1 MKSFRKYLF
10 VVILLFCNLL
20 CFAYEK
26 LNLKGYIGSE
36 LSVPNKASDIIPDIK
51 IRLSFLDSFK
61 TGLRLS
67 WNGKVIIY
75 AGNIT
80 FSGTVSALKN
90 PDFSLVLSP
99 TGSSA
104 FSATGIS
111 ASLPSY
117 SGSASSLAIFASFP
131 LGIKPGSSFQIT
143 ATEKNEFFT
152 AFTIPFLLKKISIT
166 SVSIFGLYNLKST
179 LPDSED
185 AWFED
190 DLPYDKTWLFS
201 GAEEIRVRT
210 RFFRGQF
217 MTGFFVSPFGSIDPW
232 SRIRGVYNAGILSVD
247 SGFYIG
253 DYDIVSASNRI
264 RSTLQFFVTPQV
276 RFVFPQKNG
285 SYIKFGVSFASDGK
299 NADAISPFS
308 VENKIRF
315 GTELSLPMFRLRL
328 YAGKQREK
336 YVGDMEMLLRN
347 LPIDMNFSFD
357 VSGSIYPKNTGFFDK
372 ADLAFVFG
380 IEPYGKM
387 QSKYYFIP
395 TISAKKTATIRE
407 GNFNSFFTE
416 VAASWAYRI
425 KFLTMRGK
433 LAILL

>member
-1 MKSFRKYLF
+1 MKVFRKYFF

-36 LSVPNKASDIIPDIK
+36 LSVPNKTSDMIPDVK

-80 FSGTVSALKN
+80 FSGTVSVLKN

-104 FSATGIS
+104 FSAAGIS

-117 SGSASSLAIFASFP
+117 SGSDSPLAVFVSCP

-143 ATEKNEFFT
+143 VSEKNEYFT
-152 AFTIPFLLKKISIT
+152 AFTIPFPLKKLSIT
-166 SVSIFGLYNLKST
+166 SSTVFGVYNLEST

-185 AWFED
+185 SWFEK
-190 DLPYDKTWLFS
+190 DLPYDKIWSFS

-217 MTGFFVSPFGSIDPW
+217 MTGFFVSPFGSVDSW
-232 SRIRGVYNAGILSVD
+232 ARIRGVYNAGSFSVD
-247 SGFYIG
+247 SGFYVG
-253 DYDIVSASNRI
+253 DSDIVSSSNRI

-276 RFVFPQKNG
+276 RFVLPQKNG
-285 SYIKFGVSFASDGK
+285 SYIKLGVSFAGDGK

-315 GTELSLPMFRLRL
+315 ASELSFPMVRLRL
-328 YAGKQREK
+328 YAGKQKEK
-336 YVGDMEMLLRN
+336 YTGDIQMVLRN
-347 LPIDMNFSFD
+347 LPFDCDFSID
-357 VSGSIYPKNTGFFDK
+357 VSGSSYPKHNDFFNK
-372 ADLAFVFG
+372 ADLTFCFG

-387 QSKYYFIP
+387 LSEYSFIP
-395 TISAKKTATIRE
+395 TISAKKTATFRE

-416 VAASWAYRI
+416 VAASWAYRT
-425 KFLTMRGK
+425 KFITLRGK
-433 LAILL
+433 LAVEY